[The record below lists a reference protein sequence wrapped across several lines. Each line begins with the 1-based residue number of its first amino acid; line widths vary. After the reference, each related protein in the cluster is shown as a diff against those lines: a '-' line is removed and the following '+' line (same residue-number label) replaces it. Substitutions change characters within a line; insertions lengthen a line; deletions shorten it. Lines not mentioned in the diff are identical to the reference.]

1 MHMRKVVLAN
11 IESLSLGLMILLLPF
26 QNTIIGATALGFLG
40 KSPSFIFIAILLF
53 LSFLKFSYK
62 IKPIERMKFFVIF
75 YFLVVNFISGIYFF
89 DESSYGRPLFIKGL
103 NLLFLNL
110 LFLFPFFYSV
120 NFDNKKYKHLILLSF
135 FISIVGVVFGD
146 ILHFGFVEYGPFQM
160 SERLSPRPRG
170 FSYEASMLAA
180 TIFPLIFSFFCLRN
194 KSKDYSV
201 YAICIFF
208 AVAVFTSS
216 KGAIVTIIL
225 ANIFSYIFNKRL
237 FTLKGLF
244 FLIVFS
250 SCVAVLSSFLI
261 EHFLID
267 IKDNTSVATRV
278 VCVLTAIF
286 SLLQNPFGVG
296 YFGFLHAFE
305 NNISEAISFVN
316 SMSPVKL
323 NMYEAKGYVTAAS
336 DVAIGTKSFFWNN
349 AICFGWPFVILFF
362 LYVLDVVKKCR
373 IYGRKDLE
381 LAFWFVIISLFSF
394 VEGIGLYSIS
404 LFLTVLS
411 YEIRKDKEICIREC
425 ESIKENHYV
434 LCK

>member
-1 MHMRKVVLAN
+1 MRKVVLAN

-40 KSPSFIFIAILLF
+40 KSPSFIFIAIILF

-62 IKPIERMKFFVIF
+62 IKPVKRISFFVVF
-75 YFLVVNFISGIYFF
+75 YFFVVNFASCICFF
-89 DESSYGRPLFIKGL
+89 GETSYGRPLFIKGL

-110 LFLFPFFYSV
+110 LFIFPFFYSA
-120 NFDNKKYKHLILLSF
+120 NFDNKRYKHLILLSF
-135 FISIVGVVFGD
+135 FISIAGVVFGD
-146 ILHFGFVEYGPFQM
+146 ILHFGFVEYGLFQM
-160 SERLSPRPRG
+160 SERLSSRPRG
-170 FSYEASMLAA
+170 FSYEASMLAS
-180 TIFPLIFSFFCLRN
+180 TIFPLMFSFFCLRN

-201 YAICIFF
+201 YAIGIFLV
-208 AVAVFTSS
+208 VAVFTSS

-225 ANIFSYIFNKRL
+225 ANIFSYVFNRRL

-250 SCVAVLSSFLI
+250 LGVAALSSILI
-261 EHFLID
+261 EYFSTD
-267 IKDNTSVATRV
+267 IKNNTSVATRV
-278 VCVLTAIF
+278 VCVLTAVF

-305 NNISEAISFVN
+305 SNISEAIGFVN
-316 SMSPVKL
+316 SMSPVRL
-323 NMYEAKGYVTAAS
+323 NMYEAEGYVTAAS

-349 AICFGWPFVILFF
+349 VICFGWPFVILFF
-362 LYVLDVVKKCR
+362 LYVFDVVKKCR

-404 LFLTVLS
+404 LFLAVLS
-411 YEIRKDKEICIREC
+411 YEIRRNKEIYIKEVERM
-425 ESIKENHYV
+425 KENHYV

>member
-1 MHMRKVVLAN
+1 MRKIVLAN
-11 IESLSLGLMILLLPF
+11 IESFSLGLMILLLPF

-40 KSPSFIFIAILLF
+40 KSPSFIFIVIILF

-62 IKPIERMKFFVIF
+62 IKPVKRISFFVVF
-75 YFLVVNFISGIYFF
+75 YFFIVNFASCIYFF
-89 DESSYGRPLFIKGL
+89 CESSYGRPLFIKGL

-110 LFLFPFFYSV
+110 LFFFPFFYSAS
-120 NFDNKKYKHLILLSF
+120 FDNKRYKHLILLSF

-146 ILHFGFVEYGPFQM
+146 VLHFGFVEYGPFQM

-170 FSYEASMLAA
+170 FSYEASMLAS
-180 TIFPLIFSFFCLRN
+180 TIFPLMFSFFCLRN
-194 KSKDYSV
+194 KSKDYSA
-201 YAICIFF
+201 YAIGIFF
-208 AVAVFTSS
+208 VVAVFTSS

-225 ANIFSYIFNKRL
+225 ANIFSYVFNGRL

-244 FLIVFS
+244 FLVVFA
-250 SCVAVLSSFLI
+250 SCVAALSSILI
-261 EHFLID
+261 EYFSTD
-267 IKDNTSVATRV
+267 IKSNTSVATRV

-286 SLLQNPFGVG
+286 SLLQSPFGVG

-316 SMSPVKL
+316 SISPVKL
-323 NMYEAKGYVTAAS
+323 NMYEAEGYVTAAS

-349 AICFGWPFVILFF
+349 VICFGWPFVILFF
-362 LYVLDVVKKCR
+362 LYVFDVVKKCR

-404 LFLTVLS
+404 LFFAVLN
-411 YEIRKDKEICIREC
+411 YEIRKNKEAYIKEF
-425 ESIKENHYV
+425 ESMKENHYV